1 MIRIKKVRSK
11 MILILNNNIIKKIKI
26 KRKTLLNLIT
36 IANFNNNISLCINK
50 NIKIYYKNILI
61 KEIIK

>member
-1 MIRIKKVRSK
+1 

-50 NIKIYYKNILI
+50 NIKIY
-61 KEIIK
+61 